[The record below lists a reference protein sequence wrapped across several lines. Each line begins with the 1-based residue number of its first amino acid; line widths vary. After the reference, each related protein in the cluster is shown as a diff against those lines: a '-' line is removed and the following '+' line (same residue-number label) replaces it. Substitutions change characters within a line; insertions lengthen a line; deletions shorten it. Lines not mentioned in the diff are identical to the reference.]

1 MELHER
7 EFFIARIGTGYY
19 KIKVSP
25 DVVIY
30 VHPLTRDET
39 FEATEIFQEALM
51 EALNTG
57 VMSRK
62 ESYEK
67 MLETGVWSK
76 EEEVRIK
83 QLEKDMEQYKVDI
96 YSFYFKSNSRE
107 RARQDLRLQEL
118 EYYQLLQKKHAYDHV
133 DAEGVASYSKLNWV
147 IEKTTKLKDGN
158 PYDFS
163 HFTSHEILQKK
174 DQIQLS
180 EKKIR
185 GLAKEPPWTNIWNM
199 SKKTGILFREETFTL
214 TTEQQVLIAWSSIY
228 DNIKESHEAPPDDV
242 IDDDDACDGYLIEQR
257 RKRDKQRGQKA
268 ADELTNVHPG
278 AQEVFIPAETPE
290 DAARVHALNG
300 VGNEMVR
307 RSRLKSLEGGKEL
320 NYSQFSDV
328 KMRVNSERMAQ

>member
-25 DVVIY
+25 DVVVY
-30 VHPLTRDET
+30 VQPLTRDET

-242 IDDDDACDGYLIEQR
+242 IDDDDACDGYMIEQR

-268 ADELTNVHPG
+268 ADELMNVHPG
-278 AQEVFIPAETPE
+278 AQEVFIPAETSE
-290 DAARVHALNG
+290 DAARVHALNDG
-300 VGNEMVR
+300 GSEMVR
-307 RSRLKSLEGGKEL
+307 KNRLKSLEKGDL
-320 NYSQFSDV
+320 NYTEFSDV
-328 KMRVNSERMAQ
+328 KMRIKSERMAK

>member
-30 VHPLTRDET
+30 VHPLTRDEI
-39 FEATEIFQEALM
+39 FEAAEIFQEALM
-51 EALNTG
+51 EALETG
-57 VMSRK
+57 VMSRE
-62 ESYEK
+62 ESYKK
-67 MLETGVWSK
+67 MLETGVWST

-107 RARQDLRLQEL
+107 RARADLRLQEQ
-118 EYYQLLQKKHAYDHV
+118 EHSQLLGKKHAYDHV
-133 DAEGVASYSKLNWV
+133 DAEGVANYAKLNWM
-147 IEKTTKLKDGN
+147 IEKTTKLKDGT
-158 PYDFS
+158 PYNFS

-174 DQIQLS
+174 DSMQLN
-180 EKKIR
+180 EKTIR
-185 GLAKEPPWTNIWNM
+185 DISREAPWTNIWAS
-199 SKKTGILFREETFTL
+199 SKKTGILFREETFSL
-214 TTEQQVLIAWSSIY
+214 TREQQVLMAWSSIY
-228 DNIKESHEAPPDDV
+228 DIIRESYEAPPDDV
-242 IDDDDACDGYLIEQR
+242 INDDDACDGYLIDQR

-268 ADELTNVHPG
+268 ADELTNMHPG

-290 DAARVHALNG
+290 DAARVHALND

-307 RSRLKSLEGGKEL
+307 KSRLKSLEGGKEL
-320 NYSQFSDV
+320 NYSQFADV
-328 KMRVNSERMAQ
+328 RMRVNSERMA

>member
-1 MELHER
+1 
-7 EFFIARIGTGYY
+7 
-19 KIKVSP
+19 
-25 DVVIY
+25 
-30 VHPLTRDET
+30 
-39 FEATEIFQEALM
+39 M